1 MHQFYSALQYVIAI
15 LTYAPCLP
23 CRLFAALTLLA
34 YSLTCCMPFKAR
46 VFPKYSSHNELLV
59 YLPHF
64 ST

>member
-34 YSLTCCMPFKAR
+34 YSLTCFMPFKAR
-46 VFPKYSSHNELLV
+46 VFFLNIVHTMNYWYICPI
-59 YLPHF
+59 
-64 ST
+64 